1 MQSPSPNNPSS
12 RNRAKSSNRASEEA
26 ELSQGSSEAQQQA
39 ASSLSASDDEIARR
53 AYARWEGS
61 GRDHGRDQE
70 HWFAAEEE
78 LRGGSRRSQ
87 GSSGDTNPDSRDEQ
101 GNGM

>member
-1 MQSPSPNNPSS
+1 MQSPTPHNPSS
-12 RNRAKSSNRASEEA
+12 RNRARSSKPSEEEA
-26 ELSQGSSEAQQQA
+26 ALSQGASEAQQQA
-39 ASSLSASDDEIARR
+39 ASSLSASDEEIARR

-87 GSSGDTNPDSRDEQ
+87 GSSGDTNPNSRDEQ